1 MNNSGKTCALV
12 FYKNIT
18 EDGKVAKVRCTTCNE
33 FSYVEMIT
41 NMSFAGENPH
51 AIIRADFCPMCGAR
65 DSYSELKY
73 DPSVWEPQDDIEYD
87 EEFEEEEEEYE

>member
-1 MNNSGKTCALV
+1 MNNSGKTCTLV

-18 EDGKVAKVRCTTCNE
+18 EDGRVAKVRCTACNE
-33 FSYVEMIT
+33 FSYVEMLT

-65 DSYSELKY
+65 DICSDIKY
-73 DPSVWEPQDDIEYD
+73 DPDTWELTDDIEYD
-87 EEFEEEEEEYE
+87 EEYEDKEEDEE